1 MRGNFFKGL
10 GYLYQGAG
18 LLCKP
23 GIWHYVVIP
32 LVINILLFS
41 AIIYY
46 AYHQFNAWVVYLLN
60 WLPSWL
66 SFIDWL
72 LWTIFAALVT
82 LLVVFGFSL
91 LANLIAAPFNG
102 FLAEAVEKYLTG
114 EPLTVS
120 PRPLTLEII
129 ASLWRELVKISYYL
143 PRALALLLLG
153 VIPVINTVAPLLWLL
168 FGTWMLAIQYV
179 DYPMDNN
186 RISFDRMKLLLKE
199 QRLTPIGF
207 GSSVLMASLIPLVNL
222 IVMPAAVAGATLCW
236 VNEFR
241 GQANNPS
248 VQRSN

>member
-1 MRGNFFKGL
+1 M
-10 GYLYQGAG
+10 
-18 LLCKP
+18 
-23 GIWHYVVIP
+23 
-32 LVINILLFS
+32 
-41 AIIYY
+41 
-46 AYHQFNAWVVYLLN
+46 
-60 WLPSWL
+60 
-66 SFIDWL
+66 
-72 LWTIFAALVT
+72 
-82 LLVVFGFSL
+82 
-91 LANLIAAPFNG
+91 
-102 FLAEAVEKYLTG
+102 
-114 EPLTVS
+114 TVS